1 MSQLVVHIP
10 EAFDA
15 AIRQLAAAENRSIS
29 ETATELLRR
38 GMSGS
43 PSQVILANLPIE
55 TIARLRREYKVLSP
69 EMKRKIAN
77 VGMSL
82 VQKEIAR
89 RNPERFRRMAA
100 LGKSNLAI
108 YNARKKAER
117 EAKIAMAEREAKKAK
132 LKEAIQ
138 LLQEMGLTVGYA
150 TNTLPSVGPAMG
162 VGVTQDVGYPFVPPR
177 GPNGAA

>member
-10 EAFDA
+10 EALDSAIRDA
-15 AIRQLAAAENRSIS
+15 ARTENRSIS
-29 ETATELLRR
+29 AVAEDLIWR
-38 GMSGS
+38 GISGN
-43 PSQVILANLPIE
+43 PGQVILANLPLE

-77 VGMSL
+77 VGMSQ

-89 RNPERFRRMAA
+89 RNPERLRRMAER
-100 LGKSNLAI
+100 GKENLAK
-108 YNARKKAER
+108 YNAGKKAER

-132 LKEAIQ
+132 LKEAIE
-138 LLQEMGLTVGYA
+138 LLQEMGLTVMPQTGMLA
-150 TNTLPSVGPAMG
+150 SVGPPMG
-162 VGVTQDVGYPFVPPR
+162 VGVGQDVGYPFVPPR